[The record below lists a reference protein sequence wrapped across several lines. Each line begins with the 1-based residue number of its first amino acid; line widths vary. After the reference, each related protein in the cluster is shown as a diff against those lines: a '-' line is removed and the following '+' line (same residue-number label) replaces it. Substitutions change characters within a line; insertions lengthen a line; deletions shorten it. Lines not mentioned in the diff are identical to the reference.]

1 MKLETSVRDF
11 LENCEIEKG
20 LSRKTIDNYLHY
32 LNRFI
37 DFAKDHNCN
46 SINQIDK
53 YLIKEY
59 RLYLNNPMGKIELE
73 KITQN
78 YHLIALRSYLKY
90 LQKNDLITYSAE
102 NITLAKTSPKEIEHL
117 ILDEIENIFSQ
128 IKTDDLVGL
137 RDRALLELLFS
148 TGLRISEVIN
158 LDKNDVSSDEISLQ
172 GKGGKIRVVFVSS
185 RAREWLDKY
194 LHSRT
199 NNEPALF
206 INFSKRSPLT
216 RITPRSIQRNLQ
228 KYTTLAGIS
237 KHVTP
242 HVLRHSFATDLLMA
256 GADLRS
262 VQELLG
268 HSSIVTTQKYT
279 HITNR
284 HLKDVFHAFHGKIG
298 KKH

>member
-37 DFAKDHNCN
+37 DFAKDHNRN
-46 SINQIDK
+46 SVNQIDK

-59 RLYLNNPMGKIELE
+59 RLYLNNPIGKIELE

-90 LQKNDLITYSAE
+90 LQKNDFITYSAE

-117 ILDEIENIFSQ
+117 TMEEIENIFSQ
-128 IKTDDLVGL
+128 INIDIKVGL
-137 RDRALLELLFS
+137 RDRTLLEFLFS
-148 TGLRISEVIN
+148 TGLRISEMIS
-158 LDKNDVSSDEISLQ
+158 LDINDVSRNEISIQ
-172 GKGGKIRVVFVSS
+172 GKGGKIRVVFISD

-194 LHSRT
+194 LSSRT
-199 NNEPALF
+199 DSEPALF

-216 RITPRSIQRNLQ
+216 RITPRSIQRNLK
-228 KYTTLAGIS
+228 KYSILAGIS

-256 GADLRS
+256 GADIRS

-284 HLKDVFHAFHGKIG
+284 HLKDVFQAFHGKIG
-298 KKH
+298 GRK